1 MLVTLSKLDIDV
13 PAIEFAKSC
22 KTDVEFSS
30 IICELAERV
39 QSMDESGRRMF
50 INSIIPEM
58 SINGRDFIKDL
69 YCSLLHFDSIENI
82 DLDEGHIDGGDYQN
96 T

>member
-1 MLVTLSKLDIDV
+1 MFVTLTKLDIDV
-13 PAIEFAKSC
+13 PAREFAASC

-39 QSMDESGRRMF
+39 QEMDESGKRMF
-50 INSIIPEM
+50 MNSIIPEM
-58 SINGRDFIKDL
+58 SINGREFIKDL
-69 YCSLLHFDSIENI
+69 YCSLLHFDSIGVI
-82 DLDEGHIDGGDYQN
+82 DLDKGHIDGGDYKN